1 VKHRADAVNGRFADG
16 SHQNDLRN
24 LAVLCE
30 KCHDDLHAGLF
41 EVGPVQQTS
50 DGEAR
55 SFTTTTTK
63 TKTAAEKDEKRP
75 MIEKYLREHP
85 NIPLKRIVHAIQINE
100 NMVVS
105 EAMVRAVRKQ
115 VENA

>member
-1 VKHRADAVNGRFADG
+1 V
-16 SHQNDLRN
+16 
-24 LAVLCE
+24 
-30 KCHDDLHAGLF
+30 
-41 EVGPVQQTS
+41 
-50 DGEAR
+50 
-55 SFTTTTTK
+55 TTK
-63 TKTAAEKDEKRP
+63 VTKTTKDEKRP
-75 MIEKYLREHP
+75 VIEKYLREHP